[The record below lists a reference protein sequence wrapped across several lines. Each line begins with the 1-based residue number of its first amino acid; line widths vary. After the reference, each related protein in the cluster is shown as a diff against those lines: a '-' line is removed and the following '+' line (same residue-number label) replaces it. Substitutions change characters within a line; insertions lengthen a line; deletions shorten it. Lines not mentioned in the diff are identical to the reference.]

1 MRTESPPSRPASSSN
16 LSAHR
21 RSLGV
26 LVARTC
32 LLRSRVG
39 EPRGRGGSVAFWL
52 GYTLLGRGY
61 RLLAPSE
68 LRRRATW
75 RLAVGA
81 PPEHC
86 ATSPDGMVVQLH
98 ASHSR
103 ESAQIG
109 TSRPR
114 LAVEL

>member
-61 RLLAPSE
+61 RLL
-68 LRRRATW
+68 

-81 PPEHC
+81 PPGHC
-86 ATSPDGMVVQLH
+86 ATSPDGRVVQLH

-103 ESAQIG
+103 ESAQ
-109 TSRPR
+109 SAQVVR
-114 LAVEL
+114 VWQ

>member
-26 LVARTC
+26 LVTRTC

-39 EPRGRGGSVAFWL
+39 EPRGCGGSVAFWL
-52 GYTLLGRGY
+52 GY

-103 ESAQIG
+103 ESRESPQVV
-109 TSRPR
+109 R
-114 LAVEL
+114 VWQ